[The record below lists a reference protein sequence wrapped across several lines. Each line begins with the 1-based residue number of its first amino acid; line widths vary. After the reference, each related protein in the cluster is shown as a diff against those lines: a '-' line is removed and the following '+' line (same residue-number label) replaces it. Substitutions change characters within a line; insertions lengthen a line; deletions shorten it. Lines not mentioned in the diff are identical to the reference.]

1 MPTDFQKSLMN
12 IEHITKKKKKK
23 NQILGGDNL

>member
-1 MPTDFQKSLMN
+1 MPADFQKSLMN
-12 IEHITKKKKKK
+12 IEHITKKKKK